1 VEVILGLLVI
11 GGIIWL
17 VYRYQEKQGE
27 LARKAV
33 REKEEAERQRI
44 EDCQGVVRYFANY
57 HGYIARSV
65 VSRDELETAIDGG
78 ASTDQLADL
87 IADRIEQVEGLHLGY
102 QAVGGSRFPVILPLD
117 YRDKHIYVI
126 GKSGYG
132 KTNFL
137 RYLIQQDLQ
146 NGEGIGVLA
155 PEHEMLSDELLPF
168 IPEERISDVIYFNP
182 SDIECPVVLNPLHI
196 ESGDDIDL
204 QVDEAFTILQRVVG
218 EGGPRMD
225 EILRHSL
232 YALIERKDSTLLDL
246 ERLLDRNDDT
256 FRKQVLQETGDDQT
270 KRFFQQIYPQLPK
283 DAHLPILNRIGR
295 IVRSKYVRNCL
306 CPPTNTS
313 LSEKEAS
320 RRLLKIR
327 QAMDDGKILLFNLSD
342 GLLGEAA
349 SQLIGQ
355 FIVSKFQTATMSRAN
370 ESKME
375 RMPFYLYLDEFQNF
389 CGIAS
394 KSYEKLLSR
403 ARKYRLGLIL
413 AHQQTGQ
420 LPLELM
426 REIFGNVSTMV
437 SFQVSQAD
445 ASKLSK
451 EFISQYDFNIETL
464 PTEELLRLNVGEA
477 YCKFVKNSFPMY
489 VPLMDDDPDRERA
502 NKVIEHSRNTYGIPR
517 IRKTDQAVEKPKLK
531 EGDPL
536 ADLDPDEVF

>member
-1 VEVILGLLVI
+1 
-11 GGIIWL
+11 
-17 VYRYQEKQGE
+17 
-27 LARKAV
+27 
-33 REKEEAERQRI
+33 
-44 EDCQGVVRYFANY
+44 
-57 HGYIARSV
+57 
-65 VSRDELETAIDGG
+65 
-78 ASTDQLADL
+78 
-87 IADRIEQVEGLHLGY
+87 
-102 QAVGGSRFPVILPLD
+102 
-117 YRDKHIYVI
+117 
-126 GKSGYG
+126 
-132 KTNFL
+132 
-137 RYLIQQDLQ
+137 
-146 NGEGIGVLA
+146 
-155 PEHEMLSDELLPF
+155 MLSDELLPF
-168 IPEERISDVIYFNP
+168 IPEERINDVIYFNP
-182 SDIECPVVLNPLHI
+182 ADVECPVVLNPLHI

-204 QVDEAFTILQRVVG
+204 HVDEAFTILQRVAG

-246 ERLLDRNDDT
+246 ERLLDRNDDS

-270 KRFFQQIYPQLPK
+270 RRFFQQVYPQLPK

-306 CPPTNTS
+306 CPPTRTS
-313 LSEKEAS
+313 LSDKEAS
-320 RRLLKIR
+320 KRLLNIR

-370 ESKME
+370 ESKIE

-426 REIFGNVSTMV
+426 REISATSPQWLVSKCLNRTPVSYRRNLSANVILISKRCPLKNYYASMSAMLTAK
-437 SFQVSQAD
+437 SQ
-445 ASKLSK
+445 
-451 EFISQYDFNIETL
+451 
-464 PTEELLRLNVGEA
+464 
-477 YCKFVKNSFPMY
+477 
-489 VPLMDDDPDRERA
+489 
-502 NKVIEHSRNTYGIPR
+502 R
-517 IRKTDQAVEKPKLK
+517 IRFPCMCHIWIMNLIVSAPNSSFSTRVRLTEFPGLR
-531 EGDPL
+531 
-536 ADLDPDEVF
+536 